1 MEDPRR
7 NMAAG
12 STGKRKLTGRT
23 PKREPLTIMV
33 LKRTGTV
40 WTGKVSAPV
49 LIVAGVFLC
58 CYILITLVLI
68 YQHFEF
74 TRGQEINR
82 AHEAELTHALDAA
95 HKQLERAN
103 YQIALLEAYITE
115 KREEHPAVAQKDTVV
130 PEPSFP
136 ELVDISQLTVTHK
149 DRVLTVTFN
158 IINTQKDTPISGH
171 IFVLA
176 QLKGSDH
183 DEMLIHPS
191 CPLNEGLPVDFK
203 RGQRFTIRRF
213 KTVTSR
219 YALANPL
226 EEPLIVKILVYDDQ
240 GTVIFTKTVEV

>member
-1 MEDPRR
+1 
-7 NMAAG
+7 MAAG

-40 WTGKVSAPV
+40 WTGKVSALV
-49 LIVAGVFLC
+49 LMGAGVFLC
-58 CYILITLVLI
+58 CYIVITLVVI
-68 YQHFEF
+68 YQSFEL
-74 TRGQEINR
+74 TRGQERSR
-82 AHEAELTHALDAA
+82 AQQAELTHALDAA
-95 HKQLERAN
+95 HKELERAN
-103 YQIALLEAYITE
+103 YQIALLGAYITE

-158 IINTQKDTPISGH
+158 IINTQKDTPITGH

>member
-1 MEDPRR
+1 
-7 NMAAG
+7 MATDI
-12 STGKRKLTGRT
+12 TGKRKLKGHTS
-23 PKREPLTIMV
+23 KRERLTIMV

-40 WTGKVSAPV
+40 WTGKVSALV
-49 LIVAGVFLC
+49 LIGAGVFLC
-58 CYILITLVLI
+58 CYILITLVVI

-82 AHEAELTHALDAA
+82 AHEAELTRSLDAA

-115 KREEHPAVAQKDTVV
+115 KREAHLATAHKDTVAA
-130 PEPSFP
+130 EPSFP

-149 DRVLTVTFN
+149 ERVLTVTFN

-176 QLKGSDH
+176 QLKGSGQ

-191 CPLNEGLPVDFK
+191 CPLNDGLPIDFQ

-213 KTVTSR
+213 KTITSR
-219 YALANPL
+219 YDLDGPL
-226 EEPLIVKILVYDDQ
+226 QEPLIVKILVYDDQ